1 MEAIKPTTKIEV
13 KLMLK
18 EDWEKAIKDI
28 YRFGRIIL

>member
-18 EDWEKAIKDI
+18 EDWEKPVKEL
-28 YRFGRIIL
+28 RFGPKIL